1 MVFQGARKP
10 IRSARK
16 SAKPGPIFASKVRIF
31 QLRRSADAA
40 ESGRKW
46 QTAGELLE
54 MGRQPFGI
62 FARGAIVA
70 REACAFRL
78 TYCVLGALI
87 DRPMLSPPSD
97 RYRPDIDGLRA
108 IAVMLVVNFHA

>member
-62 FARGAIVA
+62 FARGAIRGPRDLCISADLLRVGRA
-70 REACAFRL
+70 HGSADVVPAFRSISAG
-78 TYCVLGALI
+78 Y
-87 DRPMLSPPSD
+87 
-97 RYRPDIDGLRA
+97 
-108 IAVMLVVNFHA
+108 